1 MNRKRIRIPTS
12 IRAFFTTSKS
22 QIITTEAKYIAHTKV
37 FQEIDYIVMKH
48 VESVNFHLSAARF
61 E

>member
-37 FQEIDYIVMKH
+37 FQEIDYICN
-48 VESVNFHLSAARF
+48 ETCRIS
-61 E
+61 

>member
-1 MNRKRIRIPTS
+1 MSDVMNRKRIRIPTS

-37 FQEIDYIVMKH
+37 FQEINYICN
-48 VESVNFHLSAARF
+48 ETCRIS
-61 E
+61 